1 MATFRTFEEIAAW
14 KKARELTHDIYR
26 LTGSGAFAKEYA
38 LRDQIRR
45 ASISVMSN
53 IAEGFERDG
62 KREFVQFLSIAK
74 GSAGELRAQL
84 CIAFDQGYIDTET
97 FGRLDGISR
106 EIGKMIGSLID
117 YLRRSSIK
125 GTKYK

>member
-125 GTKYK
+125 GAKYK